1 MLLRYEQKYLVAYD
15 MLELL
20 RKRIEPFVYPDTHT
34 SEDLG
39 FPQYTVRSIYYDS
52 YSLDAVDEK
61 LEGVELRKKFRIR
74 VYDKE
79 GPNSKVFLE
88 IKRKIADRI
97 MKHRCKLNFSDLY
110 SLMENK
116 DLEAVLG
123 TENAKNL
130 EDGQRFFFGL
140 IKHNMNPLNRITY
153 EREAYHGKF
162 DQGVRITFDKNIRS
176 KLYPNLNEIFEDNHN
191 TFVWKSGFILEIKY
205 FEAPMP
211 SWLKNIVAE
220 FNLKQ
225 QALSKYVEGY
235 YCHALNPQ

>member
-1 MLLRYEQKYLVAYD
+1 MQLRYEQKYLLGYD
-15 MLELL
+15 RLDML

-34 SEDLG
+34 NENLG

-52 YSLDAVDEK
+52 HTLEAVDEK
-61 LEGVELRKKFRIR
+61 VEGVELRKKFRIR
-74 VYDKE
+74 VYDTE
-79 GPNSKVFLE
+79 NENSKVYLE

-97 MKHRCKLNFSDLY
+97 MKHRCKLHY
-110 SLMENK
+110 SNLHSVMENR
-116 DLEAVLG
+116 DLEAILG
-123 TENAKNL
+123 SENMKNL

-140 IKHNMNPLNRITY
+140 IKHNMRPLNRITY

-162 DQGVRITFDKNIRS
+162 DHGVRITFDKNIRS
-176 KLYPNLNEIFEDNHN
+176 KLYPDLNEIFEDDQN
-191 TFVWKSGFILEIKY
+191 TFVWKAGFVLEIKY

-211 SWLKNIVAE
+211 SWLRNIVTE

-235 YCHALNPQ
+235 YCHTLSPQ